1 MNTAATPR
9 INLRRALAQHGFE
22 SNDDYE
28 FALRCLFEAELS
40 HLRVLHIDGTAG
52 RRKTAFAT
60 ALARALEFP
69 HILYH
74 DFSRPE
80 PQAPAVVVAETDEN
94 PGPLEPP
101 MSAFERVV
109 TEACAYSEA
118 ARTVLV
124 LDQLQAADFAD
135 HIRLHRFADTGEWS
149 HGTATVVA
157 NPRNLLVALISE
169 QPLYHSLARIGFRI
183 FTDAQRAFLD
193 YRPQDYGLAD
203 DALPLFSAL
212 SALCSAA
219 ELSPTPGE
227 FSRLLDDL
235 LKRVRSEEHLRQ
247 SLFGRI
253 ESVDRARLYA
263 PEIHPALGRVVDALN
278 DYLGHDEIK
287 LGN

>member
-1 MNTAATPR
+1 MNTSTPR

-60 ALARALEFP
+60 ALARALEYP

-74 DFSRPE
+74 DFTRTE
-80 PQAPAVVVAETDEN
+80 PQAPVVVVPETDEET
-94 PGPLEPP
+94 GPLEPP

-149 HGTATVVA
+149 HGSATVVA

-193 YRPQDYGLAD
+193 YRPQDYGLGD

-212 SALCSAA
+212 SALFSAA
-219 ELSPTPGE
+219 DLSPTPGE

-253 ESVDRARLYA
+253 ENVDRPRLYA
-263 PEIHPALGRVVDALN
+263 PEIHPALGGVIDALN
-278 DYLGHDEIK
+278 EYLGHDEIK
-287 LGN
+287 LGS